1 MTTSLRVPNLD
12 PSNRP
17 ALLSP
22 AIVGLLRGTLHFGG
36 VIVTDS
42 LSMTAVGEP
51 LPKATLDAAQAGND
65 LLLMSSGST
74 TLEDQACQMVL
85 AAVRSEVIP
94 QAQVQASAQRSGG
107 AAPALRR
114 GLTSARW
121 SRGSWASR
129 RFQQDRRRSAPPP
142 DRRYGRG

>member
-1 MTTSLRVPNLD
+1 MTDPVTLAQWTATTARSFAAGIAAGADAVMTTSLRVPNLD

-22 AIVGLLRGTLHFGG
+22 AIVGLLRDTLHFGG
-36 VIVTDS
+36 VIVTNS

-51 LPKATLDAAQAGND
+51 MPKATLDAAQAGND

-85 AAVRSEVIP
+85 AAVRSGVIP
-94 QAQVQASAQRSGG
+94 QAQVQASAQRVVALHLRY
-107 AAPALRR
+107 AA
-114 GLTSARW
+114 G
-121 SRGSWASR
+121 
-129 RFQQDRRRSAPPP
+129 
-142 DRRYGRG
+142 